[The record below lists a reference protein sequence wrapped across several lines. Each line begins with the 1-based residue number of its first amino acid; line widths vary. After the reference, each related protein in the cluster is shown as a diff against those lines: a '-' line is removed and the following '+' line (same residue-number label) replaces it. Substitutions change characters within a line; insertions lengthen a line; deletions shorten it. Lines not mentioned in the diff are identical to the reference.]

1 MASFGTGEV
10 RVVALVG
17 PYQSGKTA
25 LLESILVAC
34 GSLTRKSGGGGG
46 ASARLYG
53 DASPE
58 AKARTM
64 GVEVNIA
71 EATYLDERYVFLD
84 CPGSIEFFQETLS
97 LLPGVDAAVIVAEPD
112 PARIHALS
120 PIFQAV
126 ESLRLPHFVVF
137 NKIDKAPGSIRA
149 ASDALTQVSVA
160 PVLLRH
166 IPLRENGQ
174 ITGFVDLAAGRAH
187 VYRPGQPSERV
198 DIPADVRDRYLIERT
213 EMLEKLADFDD
224 RLLEELLD
232 NIEPSRDEVFRDLAL
247 DVQQG
252 KIVPVFLTAATLD
265 EGTRRFLKA
274 LRHEL
279 PAFSQTQKRLG
290 LTPEGG
296 PLGLILKTFQ
306 TTHAGKI
313 SASRVLRGRLTE
325 GDVVDGQRL
334 GGIFR
339 LGGSALEKLPAAQA
353 GDFVGIGKLES
364 LHTGDSLGQ
373 PALTRF
379 GLLPPVYSLAI
390 TAANRG
396 DEVKLTTAL
405 AKLVEE
411 DPSLTF
417 GHDPETGELVLRGQG
432 EVHLAVAMERLKSK
446 YGLSVQTHRPQT
458 PYRETIRKGVRHH
471 ARHKKQSGGHG
482 QFGDVTIEV
491 RPLPPGTGFEFSETI
506 TGGAIPRQYIPA
518 VEEGVR
524 DGLKRGPLGFPV
536 VDVGVTLVD
545 GKFHAVDSSDMA
557 FQIAGRMAITEALP
571 QCAPVL
577 LEPILAVRLH
587 VPSVY
592 TSKANQVVST
602 RRGQIL
608 GFDARPGWPG
618 WDTVEAHIPQSE
630 MQDLIIE
637 LRSLTEGA
645 GTFQAEFH
653 HRAELVGR
661 LADSVIQH
669 QPAAE

>member
-17 PYQSGKTA
+17 PYQSGKTS

-34 GSLTRKSGGGGG
+34 GSLARKTGGSGAAG
-46 ASARLYG
+46 RLHG
-53 DASPE
+53 DSSPE
-58 AKARTM
+58 ARARSM

-71 EATYLDERYVFLD
+71 EATYLGERYVFLD
-84 CPGSIEFFQETLS
+84 CPGSIEFFQETLGI
-97 LLPGVDAAVIVAEPD
+97 LPGVDAAVIVAEPD

-120 PIFQAV
+120 PVFQAV
-126 ESLRLPHFVVF
+126 QTLGLPHFVVF
-137 NKIDKAPGSIRA
+137 NKIDKAAGSIRA
-149 ASDALTQVSVA
+149 ASDALTQVSAV

-187 VYRPGQPSERV
+187 IYRPGQPSEV
-198 DIPADVRDRYLIERT
+198 AEIPDTVRERYLHDRT
-213 EMLEKLADFDD
+213 ELLEKLADFDD
-224 RLLEELLD
+224 SLMEELLD
-232 NIEPSRDEVFRDLAL
+232 NIEPSRDTVFRDLAL

-252 KIVPVFLTAATLD
+252 KIVPVFLTAAALD

-279 PAFSQTQKRLG
+279 PAFAATQARLG
-290 LTPEGG
+290 VAPEGG
-296 PLGLILKTFQ
+296 PLALALKTFH
-306 TTHAGKI
+306 TPHAGKI
-313 SASRVLRGRLTE
+313 SACRVLRGGLRE
-325 GDVVDGQRL
+325 GDVVGSQKL
-334 GGIFR
+334 GGVFR
-339 LGGSALEKLPAAQA
+339 LGGTTPEKLAGAQA
-353 GDFVGIGKLES
+353 GDFVGIGKLEG
-364 LHTGDSLGQ
+364 LHTGDTLGE
-373 PALTRF
+373 PAVPRPP
-379 GLLPPVYSLAI
+379 LLAPVYSLALA
-390 TAANRG
+390 AANRG
-396 DEVKLTTAL
+396 DEVKLTAAL
-405 AKLVEE
+405 ARLAEE

-432 EVHLAVAMERLKSK
+432 EMHLNVAIDRLKSR
-446 YGLSVQTHRPQT
+446 YGLTVQTRRPQT

-482 QFGDVTIEV
+482 QFADVTVEV
-491 RPLPPGTGFEFSETI
+491 RPLPPGSGFQFSETI

-518 VEEGVR
+518 VEEGAR
-524 DGLKRGPLGFPV
+524 EGLKRGPLGFPV

-545 GKFHAVDSSDMA
+545 GKFHTVDSSDMA
-557 FQIAGRMAITEALP
+557 FQIAGRMAMQEVLP

-577 LEPILAVRLH
+577 LEPVLLVRLH
-587 VPSVY
+587 VPSLY
-592 TSKANQVVST
+592 TAKANQVVST

-630 MQDLIIE
+630 MHDLIIE

-645 GTFQAEFH
+645 GTYEAEFH

-661 LADSVIQH
+661 LADAVVQ
-669 QPAAE
+669 QQAAAE